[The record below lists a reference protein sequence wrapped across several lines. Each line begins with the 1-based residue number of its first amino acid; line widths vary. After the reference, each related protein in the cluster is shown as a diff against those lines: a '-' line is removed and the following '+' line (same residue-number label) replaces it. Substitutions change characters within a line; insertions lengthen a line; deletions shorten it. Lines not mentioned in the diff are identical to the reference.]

1 MSVISFFTFSVFA
14 YIFRFT
20 ASIDGWVPLGDSV
33 TPRYTQRGK
42 EYLSWK
48 LNPVAEPTTKPHH
61 FRVRCPPSHRMFVGL
76 SLHVCCVFVQD
87 IENVFATSI

>member
-1 MSVISFFTFSVFA
+1 MSVISFHLLCVCLC
-14 YIFRFT
+14 FT
-20 ASIDGWVPLGDSV
+20 ASIDGWVPRGDSV

-48 LNPVAEPTTKPHH
+48 LNPVAEPTAKPHH